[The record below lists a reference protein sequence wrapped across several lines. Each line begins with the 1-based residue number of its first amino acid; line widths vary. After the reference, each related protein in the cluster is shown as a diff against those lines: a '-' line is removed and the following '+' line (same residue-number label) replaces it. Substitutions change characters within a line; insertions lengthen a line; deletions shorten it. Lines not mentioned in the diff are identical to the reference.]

1 VSVLVDRALEG
12 AGLSRVAAAR
22 RGGNLSTADVAALRA
37 ADLLVLG
44 ALADRIRDEE
54 VGPEVTVYTAD
65 VARGDGAGPLVVLPS
80 EDGEDVIGLALL
92 REVAVARV
100 AGPPGL
106 RVRVDWVRCGLELA
120 QVAIGFGA
128 NELVG
133 RIATK
138 RGLPLEPGQLAGA
151 GKKSQREL
159 AQIVKQRELAGFIR
173 RAGRVP
179 VFIGADGRPDAS
191 HEAPAV
197 QETP

>member
-1 VSVLVDRALEG
+1 VSLLVDRALEA

-22 RGGNLSTADVAALRA
+22 RGGNLSTDDVAALRE

-44 ALADRIRDEE
+44 ALADRIRAEE

-65 VARGDGAGPLVVLPS
+65 GADGVGPLVVLPS
-80 EDGEDVIGLALL
+80 GDGQDVIGLALL

-120 QVAIGFGA
+120 QVCIGFGA

-138 RGLPLEPGQLAGA
+138 RGLPLEPGQLAGV

-197 QETP
+197 QEAP